1 MHANQLFSM
10 VFSLTLTEK
19 VPSSLNERRRL
30 TRIIKNDNSVF
41 NFLIKMKCQHVI
53 PSAQE
58 TGKER
63 GEFSLGQRVK
73 TMVTVD

>member
-1 MHANQLFSM
+1 
-10 VFSLTLTEK
+10 
-19 VPSSLNERRRL
+19 
-30 TRIIKNDNSVF
+30 
-41 NFLIKMKCQHVI
+41 MKCQHVI

-73 TMVTVD
+73 TMVTVDWHPPNRRFEPKKKAFEGMC